1 MKMRAMRLAG
11 LFVAMAWIPA
21 ALAAELSVDFTFS
34 EDDVELVAAGD
45 YTVVGL
51 ADGSRVVDEVG
62 APSSPVKFANI
73 LIPSGAQNVSIAA
86 SGDWSLLAEGITP
99 YPAQP
104 RNPKSKPRLPFVPAN
119 DRYASAEAWPAET
132 ATFEPR
138 TRCLARRAA
147 S

>member
-34 EDDVELVAAGD
+34 ADDVELVAAGD

-62 APSSPVKFANI
+62 APSIPVKFANI

-104 RNPKSKPRLPFVPAN
+104 RSPK
-119 DRYASAEAWPAET
+119 
-132 ATFEPR
+132 
-138 TRCLARRAA
+138 
-147 S
+147 